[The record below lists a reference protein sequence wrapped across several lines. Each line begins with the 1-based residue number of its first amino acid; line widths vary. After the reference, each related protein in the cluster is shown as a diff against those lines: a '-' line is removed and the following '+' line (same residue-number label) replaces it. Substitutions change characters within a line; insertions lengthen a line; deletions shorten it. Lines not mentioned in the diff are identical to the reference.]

1 MHADRLAPSVPG
13 ADVAEVGPAGV
24 AAKAHQE
31 GGGEAPGRVG
41 VKFRDAEGSL
51 GEPGYCGV
59 VAGRPGKL
67 PVSRLVASH

>member
-1 MHADRLAPSVPG
+1 
-13 ADVAEVGPAGV
+13 V

-31 GGGEAPGRVG
+31 GGGETPGRVG

-51 GEPGYCGV
+51 GEPGYYGV

-67 PVSRLVASH
+67 PVSKLASH